1 MAPRMLR
8 PVALAVTAA
17 LVALAASGSLG
28 AKFAGDR
35 FDHLKHRA
43 LFPSCTSCHTGIAS
57 AEQPGDIGVWPPA
70 ATCLTCHDGTVES
83 RVDWEPPPAPRTN
96 LRFTHPAHTREV
108 AGQQPDSVVRCQE
121 CHVNAGDDRMAVQ
134 LAIAGNC
141 IDCHRPG
148 AAHLELPDAECTTC
162 HVPLAQA
169 ARLTAGD
176 ITAFPRPP
184 SHDREDFV
192 EAGHARMARSGPGP
206 VAASCA
212 TCHAQNFCSECHVN
226 TSDVAAIRA
235 LAVDPRVIARD
246 SVAPPKSHLQPDF
259 LEAHGDL
266 AAGGARRCVTCH
278 TQESCLVCH
287 VGTPRVAQAL
297 VVAPPGSEPRPRT
310 RRIRPASHGADFSAT
325 HAAPASASPQT
336 CAACHARPQCL
347 DCHVPDPAGGAP
359 GYHRAGFVATHA
371 VQAYQRTA
379 SCSDCHNPA
388 QFCSSC
394 HAIAGLASADV
405 PLDAGYHDAK
415 RFFAAGHGQAARQSL
430 ESCVSCHTETDCM
443 SCHATSTQGGRNLS
457 PHGPGF
463 EAERLRRR
471 NPQVC
476 TACHGAAIP
485 Q

>member
-1 MAPRMLR
+1 MKRPRLR
-8 PVALAVTAA
+8 RAALAVSAVLLAFAA
-17 LVALAASGSLG
+17 AELLQARLAR
-28 AKFAGDR
+28 DR
-35 FDHLKHRA
+35 FDHLVHRA

-57 AEQPGDIGVWPPA
+57 ADGPGDAGVWPSA
-70 ATCLTCHDGTVES
+70 ASCAACHDGTVEA

-96 LRFTHPAHTREV
+96 LRFAHPTHVRAV
-108 AGQQPDSVVRCQE
+108 AGERTDSVVLCQA
-121 CHVNAGDDRMAVQ
+121 CHAEANDDRMAVK
-134 LAIAGNC
+134 LAVAGNC
-141 IDCHRPG
+141 IDCHRLG
-148 AAHLELPDAECTTC
+148 AAHLDVPDAECTTC

-169 ARLTAGD
+169 VRLTADD
-176 ITAFPRPP
+176 IAAFPRPS
-184 SHDREDFV
+184 SHDRDDFV
-192 EAGHARMARSGPGP
+192 EAGHARLAKVGPDP
-206 VAASCA
+206 VGASCA
-212 TCHAQNFCSECHVN
+212 TCHARNFCAECHVN
-226 TSDVAAIRA
+226 APEIAAIRA
-235 LAVDPRVIARD
+235 LAVDSRVIGRD
-246 SVAPPKSHLQPDF
+246 SITPPKSHLQRDF
-259 LEAHGDL
+259 IEAHGDL
-266 AAGGARRCVTCH
+266 AADGARRCVTCH

-297 VVAPPGSEPRPRT
+297 TVASPARSRGAVT
-310 RRIRPASHGADFSAT
+310 RRSRPASHGADFSAT

-347 DCHVPDPAGGAP
+347 DCHVPNPTDGSP
-359 GYHRAGFVATHA
+359 GYHRAGFLATHP

-394 HAIAGLASADV
+394 HASAGLASVEV

-415 RFFAAGHGQAARQSL
+415 RFFVAGHGQAARQSL
-430 ESCVSCHTETDCM
+430 ESCVSCHTENDCM

-463 EAERLRRR
+463 DADRLRRR

>member
-1 MAPRMLR
+1 MTRARLR
-8 PVALAVTAA
+8 PAALAVTAA
-17 LVALAASGSLG
+17 LVALAASGSLR
-28 AKFAGDR
+28 AKLARDK
-35 FDHLKHRA
+35 FDHLTHRA

-57 AEQPGDIGVWPPA
+57 ADGPGDAGVWPSA
-70 ATCLTCHDGTVES
+70 ASCLACHDGTIEP

-96 LRFTHPAHTREV
+96 LRFTHPAHAREV
-108 AGQQPDSVVRCQE
+108 AGERTDSVVRCQA
-121 CHVNAGDDRMAVQ
+121 CHAKAGDDRMAVQ
-134 LAIAGNC
+134 LAVAGNC
-141 IDCHRPG
+141 IDCHRLG
-148 AAHLELPDAECTTC
+148 AVHLDVPDTECSTC

-169 ARLTAGD
+169 ARLTAD
-176 ITAFPRPP
+176 EIAAFSRPP

-192 EAGHARMARSGPGP
+192 EAGHARLARVGPGP

-212 TCHAQNFCSECHVN
+212 TCHAQNFCAECHVN
-226 TSDVAAIRA
+226 APEVAAIRA
-235 LAVDPRVIARD
+235 LAADSRVIARD
-246 SVAPPKSHLQPDF
+246 SIAPPKSHLQRDF

-297 VVAPPGSEPRPRT
+297 TVASPARSRGAVT
-310 RRIRPASHGADFSAT
+310 RRSRPVSHGADFSAT
-325 HAAPASASPQT
+325 HAASASASPQT

-347 DCHVPDPAGGAP
+347 DCHVPNPADGSP
-359 GYHRAGFVATHA
+359 GYHRPGFLATHP

-394 HAIAGLASADV
+394 HASAGLASVEV

-415 RFFAAGHGQAARQSL
+415 RFFVAGHGQAARQSL

-463 EAERLRRR
+463 EADRLRRR

-485 Q
+485 